1 MTPEK
6 AIEIRDF
13 AINWIEKVHH
23 RCHKATKESCKEL
36 FHDLI
41 DDESDY
47 DPYDVLSWDG
57 WDWCGDRHG
66 RSASAF
72 WDECRDYCFWGRV
85 YSERVID
92 LCETACR
99 VAIGLLVKP
108 SGGVVG
114 YTIGDLRKA
123 FNDQIPQSI
132 CDHYEQNLNEA
143 DPKEYIWL

>member
-1 MTPEK
+1 MTQEE
-6 AIEIRDF
+6 AIKVRDF

-66 RSASAF
+66 RSASSF
-72 WDECRDYCFWGRV
+72 WDECRDYTFWGRV
-85 YSERVID
+85 YSARVID

-99 VAIGLLVKP
+99 VAIDLLIKP

-114 YTIGDLRKA
+114 YTIGDLKKA
-123 FNDQIPQSI
+123 FDGVIPQAV
-132 CDHYEQNLNEA
+132 CDHYKANLNDA